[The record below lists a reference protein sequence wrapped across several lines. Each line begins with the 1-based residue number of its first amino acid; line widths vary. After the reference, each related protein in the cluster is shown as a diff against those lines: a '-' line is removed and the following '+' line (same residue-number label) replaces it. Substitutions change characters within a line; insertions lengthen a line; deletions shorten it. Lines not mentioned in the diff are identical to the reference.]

1 MRAVVKRSAE
11 PTDLGHQEVP
21 IPDLSDDEVLVRLH
35 AIGVG
40 IHDSYFL
47 PKDLSYPYPIGIEG
61 AGTVERVGGD
71 VRGYQPG
78 DRIAVVSA
86 MQPKGGTWAEFA
98 AVRADSLIVPIPA
111 GMSFAEAAA
120 LPVAGNTA
128 LKALGALPLSAGDTV
143 FIAGASGAIGT
154 LAIQLAKRRG
164 LCVAASASAANQEYM
179 QELGADKT
187 VDYRD
192 ADWQKQVR
200 AWAPGG
206 VAGAVAI
213 QPDTGAESMRVVR
226 DGGTVV
232 MVSGDDAST
241 ERGITATHLP
251 HVDIRAELTQLLSD
265 VADGVIMLTIER
277 TYPFDDALQALSKT
291 QTRHARGK
299 NVVVLD

>member
-21 IPDLSDDEVLVRLH
+21 VPEISDDEVLVRIH

-47 PKDLSYPYPIGIEG
+47 PQELSYPYIIGIEG
-61 AGTVERVGGD
+61 AGTVESVGAD
-71 VRGYQPG
+71 VQKYRRG

-98 AVRADSLIVPIPA
+98 AVRADDLIVPIPE
-111 GMSFAEAAA
+111 GMSFGEAAA

-143 FIAGASGAIGT
+143 FIAGASGAVGT

-164 LCVAASASAANQEYM
+164 LHVAASASAANQEYM
-179 QELGADKT
+179 QALGADKT

-192 ADWQKQVR
+192 TDWQDQVR

-213 QPDTGAESMRVVR
+213 QPNTGAESMQVVR
-226 DGGTVV
+226 DDGAVV
-232 MVSGDDAST
+232 MVSGDEVNA
-241 ERGITATHLP
+241 ERGITAKHLP
-251 HVDIRAELTQLLSD
+251 HVDIQAELTQLLSD
-265 VADGVIMLTIER
+265 VVDGAITLTIDQ
-277 TYPFDDALQALSKT
+277 TYPFEDALDALHKT

-299 NVVVLD
+299 SVVVFP